1 MGILN
6 QIKKGGIKM
15 KKALT
20 LLLLLP
26 LLSMAQQESYY
37 SLYRFNM
44 QVINPAY
51 AGAEAENML
60 SLLNRTQWAALDDS
74 PRTMAMAFSSR
85 RENNVGLG
93 LSVVADK
100 VFVERQTF
108 AYADFSYKLD
118 LTDQTRIFLGL
129 KAGGNFYRSSSL
141 GLEDYNTAVDPAQK
155 EFSRFNP
162 NVGAGMYLQ
171 NEKYWVSF
179 SIPRLFNVKRDD
191 DISIGAKDR
200 VHSYLGAGINFSLG
214 DDLYLKPNVMFR
226 KVAALPLSADL
237 GAFFSV
243 QNRIDFGASYRTNAS
258 FSFMTYINVID
269 GIDVG
274 YAYETPSN
282 TVLAGQNIKTH
293 EIFFRLRLG
302 ENVQTQQEDQEQG
315 E

>member
-1 MGILN
+1 
-6 QIKKGGIKM
+6 M
-15 KKALT
+15 KKLLT
-20 LLLLLP
+20 IIFLFP
-26 LLSMAQQESYY
+26 LFSLAQQESYY

-44 QVINPAY
+44 QVINPAF

-74 PRTMAMAFSSR
+74 PRTMAMAFSSK

-93 LSVVADK
+93 VSVVSDK

-108 AYADFSYKLD
+108 AYVDFSYKLD
-118 LTDQTRIFLGL
+118 LTDQTRVYLGL

-141 GLEDYNTAVDPAQK
+141 NLEDYNTGIDPAQK

-191 DISIGAKDR
+191 GLNIGAKDR
-200 VHSYLGAGINFSLG
+200 VHSYLGAGLNFEITE
-214 DDLYLKPNVMFR
+214 DIVLKPNLMFR

-237 GAFFSV
+237 GAFVSF
-243 QNRIDFGASYRTNAS
+243 QNRIDFGASYRTNAALS
-258 FSFMTYINVID
+258 LMTYVNVVN
-269 GIDVG
+269 GIDIG
-274 YAYETPSN
+274 YAYETPTDVS
-282 TVLAGQNIKTH
+282 LAGQSIKTH
-293 EIFFRLRLG
+293 EIFFRIRLG
-302 ENVQTQQEDQEQG
+302 EGTQTLTEETSTSGPMNQ
-315 E
+315 